1 MLYIIPAVY
10 LCSGA
15 PPSANGHDRPWSS
28 TASQVYVWL
37 LYKKKQDW
45 KSVQNLNMDLISKS
59 ANRVWFWFVGTI
71 VVQPRCYYTIFHYY
85 MYKHCLTMGQ
95 QDHITGFPYRVCFC
109 TRVGIKKVGHW
120 KGTMVKTQTTRHLDH
135 VWTLVKCDP
144 LVYLEELGCSI
155 WFCVRKGEKLFRV
168 GESKVQVRTQ
178 AHMMYFALCL
188 FFSHKPR
195 TT

>member
-1 MLYIIPAVY
+1 
-10 LCSGA
+10 
-15 PPSANGHDRPWSS
+15 
-28 TASQVYVWL
+28 
-37 LYKKKQDW
+37 
-45 KSVQNLNMDLISKS
+45 MDLISKS
-59 ANRVWFWFVGTI
+59 ANRVCFWFVGTI

-95 QDHITGFPYRVCFC
+95 QNHITGFPYRVCFC

-168 GESKVQVRTQ
+168 GESKVQVHTQ
-178 AHMMYFALCL
+178 AHMMYVALCL
-188 FFSHKPR
+188 LLSHKPR

>member
-1 MLYIIPAVY
+1 
-10 LCSGA
+10 
-15 PPSANGHDRPWSS
+15 
-28 TASQVYVWL
+28 
-37 LYKKKQDW
+37 
-45 KSVQNLNMDLISKS
+45 MDLISKS
-59 ANRVWFWFVGTI
+59 ANRVCFWFVGTI

-109 TRVGIKKVGHW
+109 TRVGIKKVGKLTVRCGH
-120 KGTMVKTQTTRHLDH
+120 TCTFEHLDH

-168 GESKVQVRTQ
+168 GESKVQVHTQ
-178 AHMMYFALCL
+178 AHMV
-188 FFSHKPR
+188 
-195 TT
+195 

>member
-15 PPSANGHDRPWSS
+15 PPSANGHDRPGSS

-59 ANRVWFWFVGTI
+59 ANRVCFWFVGTI
-71 VVQPRCYYTIFHYY
+71 VVQPRRYYTIFHYY

-109 TRVGIKKVGHW
+109 TRVGIKKVGKLTTSIVVNTIRIKYW
-120 KGTMVKTQTTRHLDH
+120 NNVNTWTMCGHLSN
-135 VWTLVKCDP
+135 VTP
-144 LVYLEELGCSI
+144 LYI
-155 WFCVRKGEKLFRV
+155 WRN
-168 GESKVQVRTQ
+168 
-178 AHMMYFALCL
+178 
-188 FFSHKPR
+188 
-195 TT
+195 